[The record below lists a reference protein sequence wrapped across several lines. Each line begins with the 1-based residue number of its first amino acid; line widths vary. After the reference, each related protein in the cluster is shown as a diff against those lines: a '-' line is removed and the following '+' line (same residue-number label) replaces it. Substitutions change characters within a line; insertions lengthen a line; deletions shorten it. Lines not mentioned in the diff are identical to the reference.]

1 MQYIHGDPW
10 KKRYF
15 VLSNSTLLYWTSQE
29 EHTAGKPARN
39 EKNPIRLGGYEVM
52 VNPQDFEWGLM
63 LESVGGTERDWEL
76 RCSNEEL
83 RLDWIKGLLKGSLM
97 GGNRG
102 SDIGEMEDI
111 ALAAMEDDGN
121 LQN

>member
-1 MQYIHGDPW
+1 
-10 KKRYF
+10 
-15 VLSNSTLLYWTSQE
+15 
-29 EHTAGKPARN
+29 
-39 EKNPIRLGGYEVM
+39 
-52 VNPQDFEWGLM
+52 
-63 LESVGGTERDWEL
+63 
-76 RCSNEEL
+76 
-83 RLDWIKGLLKGSLM
+83 M